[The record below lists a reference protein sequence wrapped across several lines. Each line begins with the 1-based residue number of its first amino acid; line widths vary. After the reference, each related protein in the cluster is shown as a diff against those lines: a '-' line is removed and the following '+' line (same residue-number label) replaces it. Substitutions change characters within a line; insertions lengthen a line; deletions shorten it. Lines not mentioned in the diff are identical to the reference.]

1 VFKRVNFFEG
11 QIRTLADYWD
21 QVGHKVDK
29 HKHHHRAFHRFGV
42 VPGRAGELR
51 VRQRRVPEMA
61 VEVRPGLAI
70 DPDGADILL
79 REVEL
84 KRLSTVGMAMPC
96 TLHLVLRYREETT
109 DFRRI
114 SIPGFPECEGKT
126 RIEEGYALDWTL
138 ATPDVE
144 REVELCRI
152 LFQDNISAVR
162 DAQDPNDPQAG
173 EIDLRFVPKAGVC
186 GGTIPGISW
195 EELRHQLLQAIRTY
209 THLARSRG
217 LTSAGGAAAACATMA
232 VFNEAQVMDKASMM
246 QALRIVQS
254 LQVSLVQEAQEYEP
268 ALARRPKFRR
278 YAEESLSA
286 GDIMATFA
294 TLPTT
299 EQVEAA
305 QLAVGGLMGAEGVLH
320 DLVQPPRLIV
330 SGRAAEEMVPGTGI
344 RVLDG
349 TEWEKLKIESR
360 MAPRTVLVEGLEW
373 QLVDELNLLDPES
386 ERDHRFVIREA
397 QDFWRNQVT
406 LKYPD
411 GAPIYDMGISHQGG
425 YSEWEVKNLTP
436 GLPLVIV
443 RRMDYGRGDYWCRIW
458 VSDVEAGEVPCHG
471 QDTRYRWRNWPF
483 YIHGAFVRHAVVRVR
498 QAVETAN
505 RDVNYFRLWFYQPI

>member
-1 VFKRVNFFEG
+1 MFKRVNFFEG
-11 QIRTLADYWD
+11 QIRTLQDYWD

-29 HKHHHRAFHRFGV
+29 HKLHQRAFHRFGV
-42 VPGRAGELR
+42 VVGRASELR
-51 VRQRRVPEMA
+51 VRQRRVSEMA

-70 DPDGADILL
+70 DPSGADMIV

-114 SIPGFPECEGKT
+114 AIRGFPECEGKT
-126 RIEEGYALDWTL
+126 RIEEGYALEWTL
-138 ATPDVE
+138 ATPDDE
-144 REVELCRI
+144 REIELCRI
-152 LFQDNISAVR
+152 RLESQVKGIT
-162 DAQDPNDPQAG
+162 DAKDPLHPGPG
-173 EIDLRFVPKAGVC
+173 EIDLRYVPRAGVC
-186 GGTIPGISW
+186 GGTIPGVSW
-195 EELRHQLLQAIRTY
+195 EELRFALLQAIRTY
-209 THLARSRG
+209 SHLARSRG
-217 LTSAGGAAAACATMA
+217 LTSAGGAAAACATLS
-232 VFNEAQVMDKASMM
+232 VFNEAQVMDRASMM
-246 QALRIVQS
+246 QAMAIIQQ
-254 LQVSLVQEAQEYEP
+254 LQASLVEEAQEFEP
-268 ALARRPKFRR
+268 SLARRPKFRR
-278 YAEESLSA
+278 YADESIA
-286 GDIMATFA
+286 IGDIMATFG
-294 TLPTT
+294 TLAPD
-299 EQVEAA
+299 E
-305 QLAVGGLMGAEGVLH
+305 QLAAARVAIAGYMAAESGLHA
-320 DLVQPPRLIV
+320 LVQPPRLIV
-330 SGRAAEEMVPGTGI
+330 SGRAAEEMIPGTGI

-360 MAPRTVLVEGLEW
+360 MPPRSVLVEGLEW
-373 QLVDELNLLDPES
+373 KLVDELNLLDPES
-386 ERDHRFVIREA
+386 EREHRFVIREA

-443 RRMDYGRGDYWCRIW
+443 RRMDYGRGDYWCRVW

-483 YIHGAFVRHAVVRVR
+483 YIHGAFVRHTVVRVR
-498 QAVETAN
+498 QAIETAN